1 MQQNEIPK
9 HNNTRT
15 YFMCV
20 VNDDSHDDDRDQT
33 NLAMEIHFWMHK
45 TIFVWND
52 FEGDSHFN
60 FYFN

>member
-33 NLAMEIHFWMHK
+33 NLAMEIHF
-45 TIFVWND
+45 
-52 FEGDSHFN
+52 
-60 FYFN
+60 